1 MMKRLSTRAIALGA
15 AMVFS
20 GFALAPVSAQRPYDS
35 QRPYDRGWRGN
46 DWDWDGNYT
55 RLTRINPGTFVTVR
69 TTQSIAS
76 DRTDGRVFNGVVAE
90 DVWDDYGRLA
100 VPAIPRGSRV
110 TMTVR
115 TARDGDLVLDLE
127 SINAHGQWY
136 AVNAAPERIES
147 ENRRHNDNNPAAYA
161 GGGAIL
167 GTIIGAIAG
176 GGKGAAIGAAAGAA
190 TGLGVAYA
198 GRSIRVPPG
207 SLLTFRLDEGLV
219 MRSSVR
225 GTSGAYP
232 PPPYRYR

>member
-1 MMKRLSTRAIALGA
+1 MMKWLSTRAVALGA

-20 GFALAPVSAQRPYDS
+20 GFALAPVSAQRPYDNG
-35 QRPYDRGWRGN
+35 RRGN

-69 TTQSIAS
+69 TSQTIAS
-76 DRTDGRVFNGVVAE
+76 DRTDGRIFNGVVAD
-90 DVWDDYGRLA
+90 DVWDEYGRLA

-110 TMTVR
+110 TMMVR
-115 TARDGDLVLDLE
+115 TARDGDLVLDLD

-147 ENRRHNDNNPAAYA
+147 GNQRHNDNPAAYA

-207 SLLTFRLDEGLV
+207 SLLTFRLEEGLV

-225 GTSGAYP
+225 GTSGGYP
-232 PPPYRYR
+232 PPQYRNR